1 MNSWSVAEMLASLR
15 SGRATS
21 QQLVE
26 IAVDRA
32 RQCATDLNAFAAISD
47 KASASAMASDRK
59 YREGTARKPEGIPV
73 AVKDIIDTMG
83 IETRYGS
90 PAYIGH
96 IPASDATVVRRLREA
111 GAIVVGKTTTHEFA
125 WGVTTS
131 SPKFGDTLNPAD
143 PARIPGGSSGGAA
156 AAVAYGAVPA
166 CLGTDTGGSVRIPSA
181 LCGVIGLKPTY
192 GALPTDGVFPLA
204 PTLDH
209 IGMVCRKAEDLPVL
223 ADALGMKI
231 SRSERRIRRK
241 IGLFKSPGDV
251 PIDDEIARDFERT
264 GEELS
269 RGHSVIEVD
278 VQLDEAYSIFATL
291 VLAEGGLVHFSRN
304 SLSFINDHYGKETIA
319 RLERARA
326 VRLGDF
332 ANAQEAR
339 RLFTS
344 KLDSLFGEIELLLLP
359 TCPCPAPLI
368 GENSVRIGDWRG
380 DIRHALMAY
389 TAPFNLTGYPVATVP
404 MRRRDG
410 LLPAGLQIVGHRGH
424 DNEVIEA
431 AIEIERRNAE
441 SNNLKE
447 DKDERDGTKN
457 KPDPV

>member
-21 QQLVE
+21 RQLVE

-32 RQCATDLNAFAAISD
+32 RQCATDLNAFAAIVD
-47 KASASAMASDRK
+47 KATASAVASDRK
-59 YREGTARKPEGIPV
+59 YREGTARKLEGIPV

-131 SPKFGDTLNPAD
+131 SPKFGDTLNPVD

-156 AAVAYGAVPA
+156 VAVAYGAVPA

-181 LCGVIGLKPTY
+181 LCGVVGLKPTY

-231 SRSERRIRRK
+231 SRSQGRIRRK

-251 PIDDEIARDFERT
+251 PIDDEIEREHTERHTDQAQRASVASHLLATRARVHVPDDNQRCE
-264 GEELS
+264 
-269 RGHSVIEVD
+269 H
-278 VQLDEAYSIFATL
+278 LDER
-291 VLAEGGLVHFSRN
+291 VEP
-304 SLSFINDHYGKETIA
+304 
-319 RLERARA
+319 ER
-326 VRLGDF
+326 
-332 ANAQEAR
+332 
-339 RLFTS
+339 
-344 KLDSLFGEIELLLLP
+344 
-359 TCPCPAPLI
+359 
-368 GENSVRIGDWRG
+368 
-380 DIRHALMAY
+380 
-389 TAPFNLTGYPVATVP
+389 
-404 MRRRDG
+404 
-410 LLPAGLQIVGHRGH
+410 
-424 DNEVIEA
+424 
-431 AIEIERRNAE
+431 
-441 SNNLKE
+441 
-447 DKDERDGTKN
+447 DERK
-457 KPDPV
+457 